1 MVGYPTTFL
10 IKREYMSNEI
20 EMTAQELAFP
30 IAEELG
36 YELVE
41 TKYTKNEGQNHLTF
55 YKNKK
60 GGIMIDDCETFS
72 KAIDPILDE
81 HDVSHGEAYF
91 LNVSSLGLDRE
102 VITDDDYR
110 RNLDEDLE
118 IFFAKNVGKKK
129 KTHGILLS
137 YDENMITINE
147 KGKKVIYERKDLDKV
162 RPYIDFK

>member
-1 MVGYPTTFL
+1 
-10 IKREYMSNEI
+10 MSNEI
-20 EMTAQELAFP
+20 EMTAHELALP
-30 IAEELG
+30 IVTELG

-41 TKYTKNEGQNHLTF
+41 TKYTKNDGQNHLTF
-55 YKNKK
+55 YIYKK
-60 GGIMIDDCETFS
+60 GGIMIDDCEIVS
-72 KAIDPILDE
+72 KAVDPVLDE

-118 IFFAKNVGKKK
+118 IFFKPGCCGKRK

-137 YDENMITINE
+137 YDDEKITINE
-147 KGKKVIYERKDLDKV
+147 KGKKCIYLRENLEKVI
-162 RPYIDFK
+162 PFIDFK